1 MKAFREVVKH
11 AAPAEEKVLSLC
23 KEVRRNTVTALV
35 AVPGFNGSALTSTA
49 AGSNPVMRS
58 VAKETITRHKR
69 IEPFEW
75 SNGDCHGCGGPHKNM
90 RNGAVVC
97 LNADRPGCKENTE
110 KNRREHVE
118 MLQALLLHLGMRV
131 TSPRC

>member
-1 MKAFREVVKH
+1 MALQ
-11 AAPAEEKVLSLC
+11 KVLSLR
-23 KEVRRNTVTALV
+23 KEVRRNTSAALV
-35 AVPGFNGSALTSTA
+35 AVSGFNASELISTA
-49 AGSNPVMRS
+49 AGLNPAMRS
-58 VAKETITRHKR
+58 VAEETITRHKR

-131 TSPRC
+131 TSPQC